1 MQMFSTK
8 LANFWKNPEDA
19 LAVNIDLIARN
30 TAKAFLGKKK
40 NDVGLGLI

>member
-30 TAKAFLGKKK
+30 TATAFLGEK
-40 NDVGLGLI
+40 NEMVLDWD